1 MKRQAF
7 FAGLMALC
15 AALPAAAEIYR
26 WVDDTGRVHFTDQ
39 PPPNVKK
46 VQQVPGASGPGDPNP
61 SKLREATLKSP
72 ITLYSANSSDCGQ
85 PCTDAENY
93 LKGRGV
99 PYKVRMVDRD
109 YAASQDL
116 KKLVGGNSVPTL
128 SIGSSTQ
135 RGFDKGMWDN
145 LLNLAGYPAPKA
157 PPAAIPNPPPSTP
170 APATPGSGNPGS
182 GPMPMG
188 SGAKVKS

>member
-46 VQQVPGASGPGDPNP
+46 VQQVPGASGPGDP
-61 SKLREATLKSP
+61 SIAKLREAVQKAP
-72 ITLYSANSSDCGQ
+72 VTLYSADCGQ
-85 PCTDAENY
+85 PCKDAEAY
-93 LKGRGV
+93 LRGRGI
-99 PYKVRMVDRD
+99 PFKTRMVDRD
-109 YAASQDL
+109 YAASQEL

-128 SIGSSTQ
+128 AIGSSTQ
-135 RGFDKGMWDN
+135 RGFEKGMWEN
-145 LLNLAGYPAPKA
+145 MLNLAGYPSPKA
-157 PPAAIPNPPPSTP
+157 PPAPTATPTPAPTTPPPSLSTK
-170 APATPGSGNPGS
+170 
-182 GPMPMG
+182 
-188 SGAKVKS
+188 AKSQS